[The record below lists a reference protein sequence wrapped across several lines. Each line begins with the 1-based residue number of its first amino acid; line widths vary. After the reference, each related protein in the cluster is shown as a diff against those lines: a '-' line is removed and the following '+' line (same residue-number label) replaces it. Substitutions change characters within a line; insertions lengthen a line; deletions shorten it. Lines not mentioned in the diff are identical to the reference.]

1 MSSELIMKKILKLSL
16 LPFTLLLSGC
26 EIESKAL
33 VKFDDYNEVF
43 VGQVKS
49 NVLTGGAVFNTEA
62 VNTKVTCEGH
72 ADKPDYIPFSLG
84 CAGQKG
90 GGEATCSDGRTA
102 KFRWEATSCK
112 SGFGVGYTQDGI
124 KFHLA
129 FGLTDEIANAE
140 LNKILSG
147 SKDKADIPVYNPQ
160 QVRKEKGYATG
171 TGFFVT
177 NDGLIVT
184 NFHVIE
190 ESKDITVI
198 DTINNKEYKA
208 VVVQS
213 DPSNDIAILKID
225 AQSTQ
230 VPLSDRFNTLKG
242 DEVFT
247 LGYPLVSIQ
256 GQEQKAT
263 FGHVN
268 SLSGIKG
275 DIRYA
280 QIDVPIQ
287 PGNSGGPLFNNK
299 GEVVGVTSATLNQL
313 NTLKASGAIPQN
325 VNFAVKVDYVLPAL
339 RMAMKDRPLNLNPAS
354 QSQEFSK
361 LVSKLESSVVLI
373 VAK

>member
-1 MSSELIMKKILKLSL
+1 MKLITKFCL
-16 LPFTLLLSGC
+16 LFGFLAISGC
-26 EIESKAL
+26 VIESKAL

-43 VGQVKS
+43 VGQVKH
-49 NVLTGGAVFNTEA
+49 NIATGGAIFNTEA
-62 VNTKVTCEGH
+62 VNTKVTCNGV
-72 ADKPDYIPFSLG
+72 ADKPDYLPFSLG
-84 CAGQKG
+84 CAGQSG
-90 GGEATCSDGRTA
+90 SGEATCSDGRTA

-112 SGFGVGYTQDGI
+112 SGFGKGFTQDGI
-124 KFHLA
+124 KFQLA
-129 FGLTDEIANAE
+129 FGLTDELARDE
-140 LNKILSG
+140 LNKILSE
-147 SKDKADIPVYNPQ
+147 SKEKADFPVYNPQ
-160 QVRKEKGYATG
+160 QVRREKGYATG
-171 TGFFVT
+171 TGFYVT
-177 NDGLIVT
+177 SDGLIVT
-184 NFHVIE
+184 NFHVIN

-198 DTINNKEYKA
+198 DTINSKEYKA

-213 DPSNDIAILKID
+213 DPSNDIAIIKVDIP
-225 AQSTQ
+225 S
-230 VPLSDRFNTLKG
+230 VPVTLSDRFNTMKG

-263 FGHVN
+263 FGRVN

-299 GEVVGVTSATLNQL
+299 GEVVAVTSATLNQL

-339 RMAMKDRPLNLNPAS
+339 RMAMKDKPLSLNSAS